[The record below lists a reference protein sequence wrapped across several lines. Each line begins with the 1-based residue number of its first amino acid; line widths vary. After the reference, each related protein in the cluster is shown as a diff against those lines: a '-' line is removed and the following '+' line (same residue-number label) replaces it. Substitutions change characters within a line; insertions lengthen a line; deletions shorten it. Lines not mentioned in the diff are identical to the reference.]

1 MDGHR
6 TAERRS
12 VAYHRAIAER
22 LVADPRLLTTARER
36 VARWCETGEVHP
48 RYAHAWRELLAGDVN
63 SVAAALVAESE
74 RMMALRQSS
83 PFAGVL
89 DARTRWQIWRSVA

>member
-12 VAYHRAIAER
+12 IAYHRAIAER
-22 LVADPRLLTTARER
+22 LVADPGVLTTVRAR

-48 RYAHAWRELLAGDVN
+48 RYAHEWRTLLAHDAAE
-63 SVAAALVAESE
+63 VAAAIVEESE
-74 RMMALRQSS
+74 RMTALRQSS

-89 DARTRWQIWRSVA
+89 DARERWQIWRSVA